1 MQYLDTLEGWL
12 WAVLVAFLLGMVMGE
27 LLFIAFLP

>member
-1 MQYLDTLEGWL
+1 MWYLDTLEGWL
-12 WAVLVAFLLGMVMGE
+12 WAMLLAFLSGMVIGE